1 MNAKTTKKRK
11 QERKKVKVILHPGTS
26 MICFLDLPVKVLSHN
41 QLLQFYS
48 QNELCHTFL

>member
-11 QERKKVKVILHPGTS
+11 KVKVILHPNTF
-26 MICFLDLPVKVLSHN
+26 MICFPDLPVKVLSRN

>member
-1 MNAKTTKKRK
+1 MQKLQRK
-11 QERKKVKVILHPGTS
+11 ERKKVKVILPPSTS
-26 MICFLDLPVKVLSHN
+26 MICFSDLPVKVLSHN